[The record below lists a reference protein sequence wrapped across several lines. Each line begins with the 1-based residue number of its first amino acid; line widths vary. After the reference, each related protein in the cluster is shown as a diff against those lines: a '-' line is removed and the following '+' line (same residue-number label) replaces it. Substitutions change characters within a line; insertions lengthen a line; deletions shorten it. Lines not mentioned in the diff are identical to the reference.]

1 METFSSVTGYRVLEI
16 CTTSM
21 NCVVHVV
28 DLSTMTILKSYIVND
43 DKTT

>member
-1 METFSSVTGYRVLEI
+1 METFSSATGYRVLEI

-28 DLSTMTILKSYIVND
+28 DLSTMTILKRYIVTD
-43 DKTT
+43 DQTK